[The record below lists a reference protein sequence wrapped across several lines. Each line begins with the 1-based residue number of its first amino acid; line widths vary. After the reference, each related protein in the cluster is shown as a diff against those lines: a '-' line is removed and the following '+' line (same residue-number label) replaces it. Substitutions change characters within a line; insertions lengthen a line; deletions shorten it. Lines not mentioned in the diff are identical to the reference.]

1 METDW
6 VHINGWE
13 IALVGKVSQRFNS
26 KPCYIPEWFLVGPFE
41 QVNQY
46 KSLKGLTAPSK
57 EAFFF
62 PVFVYHCCSTRDWI
76 VNEVLLHC
84 FVHPSINLPSC
95 SFIGSSSLCH
105 VCQCAHS
112 SEQILLEKTK
122 WVEIPSKNISDK
134 AFFPIEFGLWNNG
147 WYSSTKNLDH
157 KRVEKGYLISFR
169 GLYSG

>member
-13 IALVGKVSQRFNS
+13 IALVGKVSQRLNS

-62 PVFVYHCCSTRDWI
+62 SVFVYHCCSTRDWI

-84 FVHPSINLPSC
+84 FVHPSINLPGC
-95 SFIGSSSLCH
+95 SFTGSSSLCH

-134 AFFPIEFGLWNNG
+134 AFFSHWIWAM
-147 WYSSTKNLDH
+147 K
-157 KRVEKGYLISFR
+157 
-169 GLYSG
+169 